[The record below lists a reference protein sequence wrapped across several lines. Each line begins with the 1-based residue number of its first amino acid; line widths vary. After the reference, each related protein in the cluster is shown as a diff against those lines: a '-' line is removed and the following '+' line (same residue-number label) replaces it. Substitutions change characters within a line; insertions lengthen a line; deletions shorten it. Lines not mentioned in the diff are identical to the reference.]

1 MYSYKYFW
9 VKYWALPSISW
20 DCCYRFSIHLENLK
34 LGWIQE
40 HFLCWPHGWIP
51 SFNWA
56 LIEADYMAV
65 RGRSGS
71 KNIRLIVSTP
81 LDGLGNTDISYSHLS
96 QVRCHSESKPDGT
109 ETGVHIKVFHK
120 WNSTFL
126 LLLDKTKSFLTLIYF
141 RTLQVLFL
149 VPFIYEF
156 PLFSRVFF
164 HFKGV
169 TVFHCVTFIFIMFY
183 GLNVGL
189 RKISR
194 LNVWV
199 FIQGTLLNACWSSI

>member
-120 WNSTFL
+120 WNSTFP

-141 RTLQVLFL
+141 RTLQVLF
-149 VPFIYEF
+149 FGAIYLWISTF
-156 PLFSRVFF
+156 
-164 HFKGV
+164 FKGV
-169 TVFHCVTFIFIMFY
+169 FSFQRSDCFSLCNFYFHHVLWTECGVEENI
-183 GLNVGL
+183 
-189 RKISR
+189 
-194 LNVWV
+194 
-199 FIQGTLLNACWSSI
+199 